1 MRRGLIFLLAL
12 AALSGCSQELPSFLG
27 REGGG
32 SGSYSLSDDL
42 PEGALDPIAVPLT
55 SAVAE
60 RALHGVII
68 NAESVTPTQGYFG
81 AQLVPVD
88 PSSRADDNGI
98 LALRMMA
105 IAPTT
110 PQAVGPA
117 RTRTLTAALFIQNVT
132 LRDVKAFRVTGNPNS
147 LTLPVPR

>member
-1 MRRGLIFLLAL
+1 MIFFVAI
-12 AALSGCSQELPSFLG
+12 AALSGCSKEMPSFLG
-27 REGGG
+27 RDGGG
-32 SGSYSLSDDL
+32 TGSYSLGDDT
-42 PEGALDPIAVPLT
+42 PEGAFDPIDVPLT

-88 PSSRADDNGI
+88 PNSRADENGI
-98 LALRMMA
+98 LALRMTA

-110 PQAVGPA
+110 PQATGPE

-147 LTLPVPR
+147 LTLPVPK